1 MKEKIVKVG
10 KALKKVAK
18 DEKTK
23 RDFLHACNK
32 LKKKHEKVN
41 DCRLKMLKVLQK
53 EMDAIG
59 IPVTTEEKELMTEAI
74 GLYDKTL
81 QELKDDINRF
91 REYLELGER

>member
-1 MKEKIVKVG
+1 
-10 KALKKVAK
+10 
-18 DEKTK
+18 
-23 RDFLHACNK
+23 
-32 LKKKHEKVN
+32 
-41 DCRLKMLKVLQK
+41 MLKVLQK